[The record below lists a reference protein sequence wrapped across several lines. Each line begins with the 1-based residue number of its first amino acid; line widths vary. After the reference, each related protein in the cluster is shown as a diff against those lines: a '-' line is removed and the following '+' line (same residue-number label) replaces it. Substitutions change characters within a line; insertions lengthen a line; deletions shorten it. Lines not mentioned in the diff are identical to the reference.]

1 MQLPTWT
8 DHFEQAHIERYSTI
22 SPLMQQQRLD
32 FARQKKASNES
43 VSKHWS
49 KLNLGGKP

>member
-1 MQLPTWT
+1 MQLPTRT
-8 DHFEQAHIERYSTI
+8 DYFEQAKIERYLTFA
-22 SPLMQQQRLD
+22 PLIQQLRLD
-32 FARQKKASNES
+32 SARQKKASNES